1 MNLKRILLLCL
12 SGIFIATLL
21 VACWPHKFAVTQPQ
35 GEDYIIGKY
44 TRSTGVNFVII
55 DEQSGEWVD
64 DVWVENLET
73 FYSDFWN
80 YYLQMQS
87 DNKFCLYGEFVGV
100 SADGERVFRMED
112 WDIMYPVKRGLLNF
126 FPFNWFLSNINM
138 FY

>member
-1 MNLKRILLLCL
+1 MKKKSVWVIVGIVLLI
-12 SGIFIATLL
+12 SDIAWL
-21 VACWPHKFAVTQPQ
+21 WPVKFAITQPK
-35 GEDYIIGKY
+35 GENYIIGKY
-44 TRSTGVNFVII
+44 TRSTGVNFDII
-55 DEQSGEWVD
+55 DEQSGECVD
-64 DVWVENLET
+64 DVWVEDLEP

-87 DNKFCLYGEFVGV
+87 DNIFCLYGEFVGV
-100 SADGERVFRMED
+100 SADGERIFRMED